1 MDTEKV
7 CLILDELS
15 GIYQGG
21 AYPGRSSE
29 GLNPEWPCDPFH
41 VLIATILSQRTKDDN
56 TRKASDALFNR
67 FGTLDAI
74 ADADESEVAGLIR
87 PAGFPNQKAKA
98 IIGCCR
104 MIKDEYGGEVPE
116 DTDEMMRLPMVGR
129 KTAACVRSYAM
140 LIPSV
145 CVDTHVHRIANLM
158 GLVSTRNPEE
168 TEFALMDITPR
179 DRWSDINRYLVRHGQ
194 EICIPNHPRCS
205 RCTVSHMC
213 DHYADTCVAKQS

>member
-1 MDTEKV
+1 MDPEEI

-15 GIYQGG
+15 KIYQGG

-56 TRKASDALFNR
+56 TRKASDALFHR
-67 FGTLDAI
+67 YDDIHSI
-74 ADADESEVAGLIR
+74 AEADVEEVASLIR

-104 MIKDEYGGEVPE
+104 MLRDEYDGRVPE
-116 DTDEMMRLPMVGR
+116 ETEELVRLPMVGR

-140 LIPSV
+140 MIPSV

-158 GLVSTRNPEE
+158 GMVKTRNPEE
-168 TEFALMDITPR
+168 TEFALMEITPR
-179 DRWSDINRYLVRHGQ
+179 ERWSDINRYLVRHGQ
-194 EICIPNHPRCS
+194 EICIPNHPRCG
-205 RCTVSHMC
+205 RCPVSHMC
-213 DHYADTCVAKQS
+213 AHHSDTPVADH